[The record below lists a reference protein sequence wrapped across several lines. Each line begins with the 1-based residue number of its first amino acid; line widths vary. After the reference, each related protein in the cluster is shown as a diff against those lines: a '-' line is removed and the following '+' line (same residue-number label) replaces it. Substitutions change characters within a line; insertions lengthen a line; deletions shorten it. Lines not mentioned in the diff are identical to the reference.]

1 MDIKHLQYFIEVSRM
16 KSFSKAAEHLYVTQP
31 TISKMIRNLEREL
44 GVSLFARTNKSVE
57 LTDAGEVIFEQAKVI
72 DKAFKDLEFQLENLT
87 DLKKGN
93 IHIGLPPMIGSLY
106 FPDIIGGFHD
116 RYPDITIRLF
126 EVGSKRIE
134 DEISKGDLDIGV
146 VVLPVN
152 EKVFDSFSFEK
163 EEIKLV
169 VSASHRFAD
178 LKEIELSQLKDENFI
193 LFNDDFALHSRII
206 SSCASAG
213 FQPNIIS
220 ESSQWDFIG
229 KMAASKLGIALMPES
244 ICRDL
249 TSDVSILSVSDPS
262 IHWELAVIWL
272 KDAYLSYAGREW
284 LKYAKTK
291 LIDRNNDTE

>member
-1 MDIKHLQYFIEVSRM
+1 MDIKHLQYFIEVSRL

-31 TISKMIRNLEREL
+31 TISKMIRNLENEL
-44 GVSLFARTNKSVE
+44 GVSLFARTSKRVE

-116 RYPDITIRLF
+116 EYPDISIQLF
-126 EVGSKRIE
+126 EYGAKRIE
-134 DEISKGDLDIGV
+134 EEISKGDLDTGV

-152 EKVFDSFSFEK
+152 EKIFDYFSFEK

-169 VSASHRFAD
+169 VSSSHRLSGQKEVKLED
-178 LKEIELSQLKDENFI
+178 LRDENFI
-193 LFNDDFALHSRII
+193 LFNEDFALHSRII

-213 FQPNIIS
+213 FHPTIIS

-244 ICRDL
+244 ICKDL
-249 TSDVSILSVSDPS
+249 NNNVSVLTVTDPP
-262 IHWELAVIWL
+262 IHWELAVIWR
-272 KDAYLSYAGREW
+272 KDMYLSYAAREW
-284 LKYAKTK
+284 LKYTKAK
-291 LIDRNNDTE
+291 LQHQL